1 MSRKRW
7 TFTLIFLVIFVF
19 LFVPVS
25 YNMFFI
31 AFANNLEGKILK
43 VNGEVVE
50 INLGSGDGLVKGTE
64 GLIRLT
70 ITANGQP
77 VVLDIAKIK
86 ITEVG
91 DSTSKARIT
100 RKTSNVQAGYVVI
113 FSNIAAVSPNPTS
126 TPKPVISTAIPV
138 IPTDTPVPVI
148 PTSTP
153 VPVIPTST
161 PVPVMPTDTPVPVI
175 PTSTPVPV
183 IPTSTPVP
191 VMPTDTPVPV
201 IPTSTPVPV
210 IPMATTVPPTEKPVA
225 MSGTTVEIKTD
236 PSRARVYL
244 EGALIGRTPL
254 KLTNLVP
261 GNYLMTV
268 TLDDLMW
275 EEQVTINQGD
285 NLLEP
290 KFKRVLYNGMVY
302 IPAGEFIMGSDEQNS
317 SDGPSSKLELG
328 AYYIDRCEVTMA
340 EYAAFIKATGYKS
353 QGSWDMYF
361 KKGYENYPVVNVTW
375 NDARSYAEWAGKRL
389 PTEVE
394 WEKAA
399 RGPDG
404 RLWPWGNEWDKNKC
418 INTTTNDKNLLALM
432 LNMGE
437 GKGPVPVG
445 SIEKGMS
452 PYGVMDMA
460 GNVAEWIAD
469 WYQPYPYKGPYDK
482 GNVKTIRGG
491 SWYHY
496 EGYTR
501 CYSRIKFAPDKGQN
515 PGRLQMC

>member
-1 MSRKRW
+1 VNKLSRKGW
-7 TFTLIFLVIFVF
+7 TFTLVFSVVFIFLF
-19 LFVPVS
+19 LPLG

-31 AFANNLEGKILK
+31 AFANNLEGKVLK
-43 VNGEVVE
+43 VNGEMVE
-50 INLGSGDGLVKGTE
+50 IDLGSNDGLTKGID
-64 GLIRLT
+64 GIIRLT
-70 ITANGQP
+70 ITANGKP

-91 DSTSKARIT
+91 ESTSKARIT
-100 RKTSNVQAGYVVI
+100 RKTSNVQAGYIVI
-113 FSNIAAVSPNPTS
+113 FSDISAVSPSPTS
-126 TPKPVISTAIPV
+126 TTKPVIPVIPTPTDTPVPVMPTPTDTPKPVMPTPTDTPV
-138 IPTDTPVPVI
+138 PVMPTPTDTPVPVMPTPTDTPVPVI
-148 PTSTP
+148 PT
-153 VPVIPTST
+153 
-161 PVPVMPTDTPVPVI
+161 PTDTPKPAI
-175 PTSTPVPV
+175 PSATPVF
-183 IPTSTPVP
+183 
-191 VMPTDTPVPV
+191 
-201 IPTSTPVPV
+201 
-210 IPMATTVPPTEKPVA
+210 PTEKPVS
-225 MSGTTVEIKTD
+225 MSVTTVEIKTD

-254 KLTNLVP
+254 KLTNLIP

-268 TLDDLMW
+268 TIDDLMW
-275 EEQVTINQGD
+275 EEQITINQGD

-290 KFKRVLYNGMVY
+290 KFKRIPYIGMVY
-302 IPAGEFIMGSDEQNS
+302 IPSGEFTMGSDEQNS

-353 QGSWDMYF
+353 QGAWDMYF

-389 PTEVE
+389 PTEAE
-394 WEKAA
+394 WEKAS

-445 SIEKGMS
+445 SVEKGMS
-452 PYGVMDMA
+452 PYGAMDMA

-469 WYQPYPYKGPYDK
+469 WYQPYPYQGPYDK

-515 PGRLQMC
+515 QVGFRCVKDL

>member
-1 MSRKRW
+1 MSGKKW
-7 TFTLIFLVIFVF
+7 TFTFIFLVIFVF
-19 LFVPVS
+19 SFFPLS
-25 YNMFFI
+25 YDMFFI
-31 AFANNLEGKILK
+31 AFANTLEGKVMK
-43 VNGEVVE
+43 VSGEVVE
-50 INLGSGDGLVKGTE
+50 INLGAKDGLVKGTE

-86 ITEVG
+86 ITDVG

-100 RKTSNVQAGYVVI
+100 RKTSNVQAGYTVI
-113 FSNIAAVSPNPTS
+113 FSNISAVSPGVTV
-126 TPKPVISTAIPV
+126 TPKQVTPPVIPV
-138 IPTDTPVPVI
+138 IPTPTDIPVMPTATNTPAPVMPTATDTPAPVIPRATDTPGPLPTDTPVPAA
-148 PTSTP
+148 TS
-153 VPVIPTST
+153 
-161 PVPVMPTDTPVPVI
+161 
-175 PTSTPVPV
+175 
-183 IPTSTPVP
+183 
-191 VMPTDTPVPV
+191 
-201 IPTSTPVPV
+201 
-210 IPMATTVPPTEKPVA
+210 AVPPTEKPV

-268 TLDDLMW
+268 TIEDLMW

-290 KFKRVLYNGMVY
+290 KFKRVPYNGMVY

-317 SDGPSSKLELG
+317 SDGPSSKMELG

-340 EYAAFIKATGYKS
+340 EYAYFIKATGYKS
-353 QGSWDMYF
+353 QGAWDMYF

-389 PTEVE
+389 PTEAE

-418 INTTTNDKNLLALM
+418 VNTTTNDKNLMAIM

-445 SIEKGMS
+445 SVEKGMS
-452 PYGVMDMA
+452 PYGAMDMA

-469 WYQPYPYKGPYDK
+469 WYQPYPYQGPYDK

-515 PGRLQMC
+515 QVGFRCVKDL

>member
-7 TFTLIFLVIFVF
+7 TFTFIFLVIFIF
-19 LFVPVS
+19 SFVPLG

-31 AFANNLEGKILK
+31 AFANNLEGKVVK
-43 VNGEVVE
+43 VSGEVVE
-50 INLGSGDGLVKGTE
+50 INLGANDGLTRGTE

-86 ITEVG
+86 ITDVG

-100 RKTSNVQAGYVVI
+100 RKTSNVQAGYTVI
-113 FSNIAAVSPNPTS
+113 FTNISASVATS
-126 TPKPVISTAIPV
+126 TPKSVTPAIIPV
-138 IPTDTPVPVI
+138 IPTPTDTPVPVI
-148 PTSTP
+148 PT
-153 VPVIPTST
+153 
-161 PVPVMPTDTPVPVI
+161 PTDTPVPVI
-175 PTSTPVPV
+175 PT
-183 IPTSTPVP
+183 
-191 VMPTDTPVPV
+191 PTDTPVPV
-201 IPTSTPVPV
+201 IPTPTDTPVPV
-210 IPMATTVPPTEKPVA
+210 IPTPTDTPVPAIPTPTDTPKPVESTATPVPPTEKPVA
-225 MSGTTVEIKTD
+225 LSGTTVEIKTD

-254 KLTNLVP
+254 KLTSLVP

-268 TLDDLMW
+268 TIDDLMW

-290 KFKRVLYNGMVY
+290 KFKRVPYNGMVY
-302 IPAGEFIMGSDEQNS
+302 IPAGEFIMGNDEQNS
-317 SDGPSSKLELG
+317 SDGPSTKMELG

-340 EYAAFIKATGYKS
+340 EYAAFIKSTGYKS
-353 QGSWDMYF
+353 QGAWDMYF

-418 INTTTNDKNLLALM
+418 VNTTTNDKNLLSLM
-432 LNMGE
+432 VNMGE

-445 SIEKGMS
+445 SVEKGMS

-469 WYQPYPYKGPYDK
+469 WYQPYPYQGPYDK

-515 PGRLQMC
+515 QVGFRCVKDL